1 MRTLDVTTF
10 GYAENLR
17 AKQWPEY
24 QVGFSCL
31 EKGIAKEIENFE
43 PTQLNTLLE
52 SFYAEIKKQTW
63 LNLERTIPFHRK
75 WFGNRLNNSLNCL
88 AGLWTF
94 LRLKDVK
101 ISLCIIVLIVRTK
114 LLAGLN
120 KLFSRALPL
129 HLNYDK
135 LSRIFS
141 CTLLICNHIIFLCNL
156 E

>member
-1 MRTLDVTTF
+1 MVKPRKDDSISSKVIREQTEQFLELFSRT
-10 GYAENLR
+10 
-17 AKQWPEY
+17 
-24 QVGFSCL
+24 
-31 EKGIAKEIENFE
+31 
-43 PTQLNTLLE
+43 
-52 SFYAEIKKQTW
+52 
-63 LNLERTIPFHRK
+63 
-75 WFGNRLNNSLNCL
+75 
-88 AGLWTF
+88 

-141 CTLLICNHIIFLCNL
+141 CTLLICNHMIFLCNL